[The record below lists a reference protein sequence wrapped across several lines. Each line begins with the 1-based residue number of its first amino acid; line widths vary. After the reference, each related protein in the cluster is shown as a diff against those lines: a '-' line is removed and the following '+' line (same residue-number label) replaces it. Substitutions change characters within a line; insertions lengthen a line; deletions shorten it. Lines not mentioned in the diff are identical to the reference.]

1 MKKNLLS
8 IVAMA
13 VLMVISA
20 VGYAQT
26 TYTRISSTA
35 ELVPGEQYIIVGY
48 DDALGFC
55 AMSYQKSNN
64 RHAVQVLENG
74 GSISVTPAT
83 DPNSQTE
90 VFQFTLDGSNGAWTF
105 YDELKGGYLYA
116 SSSSANQL
124 KTQTTLDDNGKWA
137 IEFDGD
143 GNATVVAQGENTR
156 NYMRFNENSSNGDPL
171 FNCYKVDANIQV
183 PVAFY
188 KAGGAP
194 TIYPEPSNYP
204 TNFAAAVEGLDI
216 TLTWTEVGGEQLPS
230 KYLVVASTGS
240 ITVPTDG
247 NPVPNDNLHQNVN
260 VGAERVTFSG
270 LQSNTT
276 YHFAI
281 FPYTN
286 SGANIDYKTDGSYPT
301 ANATTQNVYYWVN
314 ENFSDG
320 LGVFTAVNITGEQEW
335 HQASY
340 QGTTYANMNGYAN
353 STYNENED
361 WLISPAIEVSAGA
374 WSEMSFEFR
383 SAMKFD
389 GNPLTVWYSTEYDGG
404 GNPNDFNWTN
414 ISDAFDFSTGNYTW
428 VESGRLVM
436 SNPAQAVYYFA
447 FVYTSTDQAASSWE
461 ITDVKVM
468 GTGMVSVNESSIQN
482 VSVYPNPAHDM
493 VSFNL
498 ESDAQVN
505 IFDMTGRMVS
515 TMSMAKGQGQYSVAG
530 LENGVYFLNIRYND
544 GKTEVARFVK
554 F

>member
-436 SNPAQAVYYFA
+436 ANPAQATYYFA

>member
-320 LGVFTAVNITGEQEW
+320 LGVFTAVNI
-335 HQASY
+335 
-340 QGTTYANMNGYAN
+340 
-353 STYNENED
+353 D
-361 WLISPAIEVSAGA
+361 
-374 WSEMSFEFR
+374 R
-383 SAMKFD
+383 K
-389 GNPLTVWYSTEYDGG
+389 
-404 GNPNDFNWTN
+404 
-414 ISDAFDFSTGNYTW
+414 
-428 VESGRLVM
+428 
-436 SNPAQAVYYFA
+436 
-447 FVYTSTDQAASSWE
+447 
-461 ITDVKVM
+461 
-468 GTGMVSVNESSIQN
+468 SV
-482 VSVYPNPAHDM
+482 V
-493 VSFNL
+493 
-498 ESDAQVN
+498 
-505 IFDMTGRMVS
+505 
-515 TMSMAKGQGQYSVAG
+515 
-530 LENGVYFLNIRYND
+530 
-544 GKTEVARFVK
+544 
-554 F
+554 

>member
-361 WLISPAIEVSAGA
+361 WLISPAVEISANA
-374 WSEMSFEFR
+374 WAELSLEFR
-383 SAMKFD
+383 TAMKFD
-389 GNPLTVWYSTEYDGG
+389 GEPLTVWYSTDYDGS

-414 ISDAFDFSTGNYTW
+414 ISDAFEFSTGSYTW

-436 SNPAQAVYYFA
+436 ANPAQATYYFA

-468 GTGMVSVNESSIQN
+468 GAGMVSVNESSIQN

>member
-468 GTGMVSVNESSIQN
+468 GTGMVSVKENSIQN

-498 ESDAQVN
+498 KADAKVSVY
-505 IFDMTGRMVS
+505 DVTGRMVS
-515 TMSMAKGQGQYSVAG
+515 MMNVAAGQGQYQVAG

>member
-13 VLMVISA
+13 VLMVVSA

-48 DDALGFC
+48 DEALGFC
-55 AMSYQKSNN
+55 AMSYQKTNN

-105 YDELKGGYLYA
+105 YDDLKGGYLYA
-116 SSSSANQL
+116 SSSSSNQL

-137 IEFDGD
+137 IEFDAD

-188 KAGGAP
+188 KAGGTP
-194 TIYPEPSNYP
+194 TVYPEPSDYP
-204 TNFAAAVEGLDI
+204 TDFSATVDGLDI

-230 KYLVVASTGS
+230 KYLVVASTGN

-247 NPVPNDNLHQNVN
+247 TPVANDELHQNVN

-301 ANATTQNVYYWVN
+301 VNATTQNVHFWVN

-320 LGVFTAVNITGEQEW
+320 LGVFTAVNIAGEQEW

-353 STYNENED
+353 NAYNENED
-361 WLISPAIEVSAGA
+361 WLISPAVEIATDSWA
-374 WSEMSFEFR
+374 EMSVEFR

-389 GNPLTVWYSTEYDGG
+389 GNPLTVWYSTEYDGA

-436 SNPAQAVYYFA
+436 SHPAQATYYFA

-468 GTGMVSVNESSIQN
+468 GSEMVSVKENSIQN

-498 ESDAQVN
+498 KADAKVSVY
-505 IFDMTGRMVS
+505 DVTGRMVS
-515 TMSMAKGQGQYSVAG
+515 LMNVAAGQGQCQVAG